1 MNFEWFIAKH
11 VISRKL
17 KGNRLSG
24 LIINIAILA
33 IALSLAVMIISVSV
47 LKGFQ
52 SEIKSKV
59 SGFVSHI
66 QVSNYQQNNSY
77 EWTPIKKEQPFLA
90 QLKNDPAIRH
100 VQVFAQKAGILK
112 TDEDMEGVILKGI
125 GTDFDWTFF
134 KDKITDGKFFRVK
147 EGEKSDSIVIS
158 KKLATRLG
166 LQVNDPATL
175 YFIQQPPRVRKFY
188 VSGIYESGLEDFDN
202 KFLFADI
209 SHLQKLN
216 DWDSTLVGGF
226 EIYLND
232 FSALEKEGDRIYDL
246 IGYELNA
253 RTVKELY
260 PQIFDWLNLTDMNV
274 QVILIL
280 MIVVAVINMSTALL
294 ILILER
300 TNFIGTLKAL
310 GASNWTIRKIF
321 LYHASVLIS
330 RGLLWGNL
338 VGIGTCLIQL
348 KTGLFKLDQES
359 YYMEYV
365 PVEFDL
371 STLLVLNIGTLVICV
386 IVMLLPSYLVTRI
399 SPVKAIRFA

>member
-11 VISRKL
+11 VIGRKL

-47 LKGFQ
+47 LQGFQ
-52 SEIKSKV
+52 TEIKDKV
-59 SGFVSHI
+59 AGFASHI
-66 QVSNYQQNNSY
+66 QISNYQQNNSY
-77 EWTPIKKEQPFLA
+77 EWTPIKKDQPFLST
-90 QLKNDPAIRH
+90 LKSDPAIRH

-112 TDEDMEGVILKGI
+112 TEEDMEGVILKGI

-134 KDKITDGKFFRVK
+134 NDKVIDGKFFRVR

-158 KKLATRLG
+158 KKLANRLG
-166 LQVNDPATL
+166 LKLNDAASL

-188 VSGIYESGLEDFDN
+188 ISGIYESGLEDFDN

-209 SHLQKLN
+209 GHIQKLN

-226 EIYLND
+226 EIFLND
-232 FSALEKEGDRIYDL
+232 FSALDKEGERIYEMV
-246 IGYELNA
+246 GYDLNA
-253 RTVKELY
+253 RTVTDLY

-280 MIVVAVINMSTALL
+280 MIIVAVINMSTALL

-310 GASNWTIRKIF
+310 GASNWSIRKIF

-338 VGIGTCLIQL
+338 VGIGTCYLQL
-348 KTGLFKLDQES
+348 KTGMFELDQES
-359 YYMEYV
+359 YYMQYV
-365 PVEFDL
+365 PVQLDV
-371 STLLVLNIGTLVICV
+371 STILLLNIGTLVICV
-386 IVMLLPSYLVTRI
+386 LIMLLPSFLVTRI